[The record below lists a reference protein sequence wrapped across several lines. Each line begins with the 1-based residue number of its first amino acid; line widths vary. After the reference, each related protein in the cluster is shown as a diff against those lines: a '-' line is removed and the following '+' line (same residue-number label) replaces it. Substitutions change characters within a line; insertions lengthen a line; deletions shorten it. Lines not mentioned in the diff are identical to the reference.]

1 MAWER
6 LKERELGCSGR
17 RADGSGGPHAL
28 MDCPTRMRQGKRTR
42 SCSSELEL
50 QARTATR
57 QSLAHADRGGAP
69 HARRRP
75 MRNTRGGTDL
85 KLELTCAEIPKEGL
99 GNVPLNLDLAC
110 AKLPESEA

>member
-17 RADGSGGPHAL
+17 RADGSGGIDGL
-28 MDCPTRMRQGKRTR
+28 
-42 SCSSELEL
+42 
-50 QARTATR
+50 
-57 QSLAHADRGGAP
+57 SLAHADRGGAP

>member
-17 RADGSGGPHAL
+17 RADGSGGIDGL
-28 MDCPTRMRQGKRTR
+28 
-42 SCSSELEL
+42 
-50 QARTATR
+50 
-57 QSLAHADRGGAP
+57 
-69 HARRRP
+69 
-75 MRNTRGGTDL
+75 GGTDL